1 MGQFLKISDLC
12 SVKLITQLIMDLTI
26 TKFEKGNEVMNL
38 TCELTSIKEVITSVK
53 TIMDYISNKVA
64 EVFASEQPYEV
75 INEEGATGF
84 VSDNFQYMSGKN
96 YICLTEG
103 NTETYFK
110 YSTSIPS
117 QCQEMRQELLI
128 AA

>member
-1 MGQFLKISDLC
+1 MELEIK
-12 SVKLITQLIMDLTI
+12 
-26 TKFEKGNEVMNL
+26 KFRKGNEVMNL

-53 TIMDYISNKVA
+53 TIMDYISNKVT

-96 YICLTEG
+96 YICITEG

-117 QCQEMRQELLI
+117 QCQEVVHNIPM